1 MIKMWPSM
9 PSRKKWHQ
17 TYCRHRTTS
26 EKNNTSVCHGLFD
39 WKHHGEQSH
48 GCIGP
53 RLGQQGRVWC
63 VLECTRGRQR
73 NLSTRSRGVVEIKT
87 YSILLPCTVQT
98 STAIPG
104 NSRHFCSFRKGIFN
118 YWEYCKSQKGFFF
131 WPTTQTCWYFF
142 ARTSRHYRQ
151 VDFQ

>member
-1 MIKMWPSM
+1 MWPSM

-26 EKNNTSVCHGLFD
+26 EKTKTSVCHGLFD
-39 WKHHGEQSH
+39 WKHHGDQRP

-73 NLSTRSRGVVEIKT
+73 NLSTRSRGVVERKRTVSCYPALSKLAQQYLGIPATSVPLERVSSTTGNIVNHKKVFF
-87 YSILLPCTVQT
+87 SDQQHKHADIFLP
-98 STAIPG
+98 
-104 NSRHFCSFRKGIFN
+104 
-118 YWEYCKSQKGFFF
+118 E
-131 WPTTQTCWYFF
+131 
-142 ARTSRHYRQ
+142 Q
-151 VDFQ
+151 VDTIDK